1 MVLLLFGSSMQFIFF
16 PKEADIIFDIL
27 YTVAFAVFVIDT
39 VMNVVIKPEYF
50 GFNTC
55 WNRQRQDGQ
64 SRSFGIGSFMFW
76 CDVVSSMAMLYDIS
90 YINEPEFESPTIDI
104 KLDAYGVPTNFDQV
118 NSKVPVSF
126 SPELLVLVPK
136 AARIARLI
144 PSSKVIDIAS
154 KINFYFYLKRC
165 NPMWHYQRF
174 KERRA
179 ALKKSDAEG
188 VDLSAAAKLK
198 AEGIGHQYSP
208 AKRALHYFGIVSDPN
223 RDLKRHLA
231 AIKIQRAW
239 RWKMSITRLNTMRGA
254 NAGQQ
259 RNGGPRLRNSST
271 MDIKAQTQVGR
282 AMAEITGQRLAIT
295 ILASLL
301 LTLLFSYFEN
311 KATAPAT
318 MVVLHGQ
325 SANAVNTGNSTIK
338 RALDAA
344 RVSVPGLFEYETPSV
359 ETPIECYVNYIIE
372 DLRERE
378 KLRITVTDVD
388 GNISKGMFVFREER
402 VDEARIQFFA
412 TIFSCLIWFLGVAAF
427 AGPIMTLVITP
438 IERMVRLL
446 GMLTLDP
453 LGYQNNSRFK
463 KFLFE
468 EDIIAEKSQ
477 WTKDVLKGMETAF
490 LMSTILQIGNL
501 MKVGFGS
508 AGVEIIRNNLQK
520 GQKTNTL
527 ILNEQGSTV
536 SCIFLFCDIRQFTDA
551 TESLQEEV
559 FVFTNRIA
567 AVVHSICHSYG
578 GSANKNVGDAFLVS
592 WLLDNDD
599 TSYTLTC
606 KHNQADKALLSVVK
620 ICMALQY
627 DDFYMKAMS
636 ETARNA
642 LLAKLKKRSGAIVQM
657 GFGLHAGKAV
667 QGAIGSQRKIDATY
681 VSEAVEKAEFL
692 ESSTKQYGLKMLA
705 SDSFYALLAPKI
717 QRRCRKID
725 QVYFPEDEDE
735 AYEPTIDE
743 KMEMRMELFTYDI
756 NLNTL
761 WKKKQGSPED
771 KQSTKGG
778 VGQSFSKRNR
788 PGRRMSMRGSGA
800 SDELKTSNTTDASG
814 MFEKEKAKTEAPVK
828 KELELPSGIQQY
840 KDREWLQEDIRMIR
854 EKYTTAIIQDFSSG
868 LEKYYARDWISARR
882 FFEMV
887 LEQFDD
893 GPSNYF
899 LEEMRKHGWKPPSN
913 FSPIRKGG

>member
-1 MVLLLFGSSMQFIFF
+1 
-16 PKEADIIFDIL
+16 
-27 YTVAFAVFVIDT
+27 
-39 VMNVVIKPEYF
+39 
-50 GFNTC
+50 
-55 WNRQRQDGQ
+55 
-64 SRSFGIGSFMFW
+64 
-76 CDVVSSMAMLYDIS
+76 MLYDIS
-90 YINEPEFESPTIDI
+90 YINEEEFESPTIDI
-104 KLDAYGVPTNFDQV
+104 ELDAYGVPTNFDQV

-144 PSSKVIDIAS
+144 PSDKVIDISS

-165 NPMWHYQRF
+165 NPIWHYERF

-179 ALKKSDAEG
+179 AMKKSDMEG

-198 AEGIGHQYSP
+198 AEGIGVRYSP
-208 AKRALHYFGIVSDPN
+208 AKRALHYFGLVSDPN

-239 RWKMSITRLNTMRGA
+239 RWKMSMTRLHSMRGA
-254 NAGQQ
+254 NGQPT
-259 RNGGPRLRNSST
+259 NGGPRFRNSST
-271 MDIKAQTQVGR
+271 MDIKEQTQVGR

-311 KATAPAT
+311 KATAPAA

-325 SANAVNTGNSTIK
+325 SVNAVNTGNYTIE

-344 RVSVPGLFEYETPSV
+344 RISVPGLFEYQTKSV
-359 ETPIECYVNYIIE
+359 ETPFEYGVGYIIN

-378 KLRITVTDVD
+378 KLQITVTDVD
-388 GNISKGMFVFREER
+388 GNISKGLFVFREER

-468 EDIIAEKSQ
+468 EDIIADKSQ

-592 WLLDNDD
+592 WLLDDDD

-636 ETARNA
+636 ENARNA
-642 LLAKLKKRSGAIVQM
+642 LLAKMKKRSGAIVQM
-657 GFGLHAGKAV
+657 GFGIHAGKAV

-692 ESSTKQYGLKMLA
+692 ESSTKQYGLKMLV
-705 SDSFYALLAPKI
+705 SDSFYTLLDPKI

-735 AYEPTIDE
+735 TYEPSIDE
-743 KMEMRMELFTYDI
+743 KMEMRMELLTFDMD
-756 NLNTL
+756 LSTL
-761 WKKKQGSPED
+761 WKKNQGTPEE
-771 KQSTKGG
+771 KPKNTN
-778 VGQSFSKRNR
+778 QSFAKRR
-788 PGRRMSMRGSGA
+788 PGRRMSMSRGSGA
-800 SDELKTSNTTDASG
+800 SDELKTANNADASG
-814 MFEKEKAKTEAPVK
+814 MFEKEKAKTTPAPDK
-828 KELELPSGIQQY
+828 KELELPTGVQQY

-854 EKYTTAIIQDFSSG
+854 EKYTTAVIQDFSSG
-868 LEKYYARDWISARR
+868 LEKYYARDWMSARR

-887 LEQFDD
+887 LERFDD

-899 LEEMRKHGWKPPSN
+899 LEEMKKHGWKPPSN

>member
-1 MVLLLFGSSMQFIFF
+1 MEYRWVGNIYNRLSPWYWFYNIY
-16 PKEADIIFDIL
+16 ADTI
-27 YTVAFAVFVIDT
+27 Y
-39 VMNVVIKPEYF
+39 
-50 GFNTC
+50 
-55 WNRQRQDGQ
+55 
-64 SRSFGIGSFMFW
+64 SFQI
-76 CDVVSSMAMLYDIS
+76 
-90 YINEPEFESPTIDI
+90 
-104 KLDAYGVPTNFDQV
+104 NFDQV
-118 NSKVPVSF
+118 NSKVPVNF
-126 SPELLVLVPK
+126 SPYLLILVPK

-144 PSSKVIDIAS
+144 PSSTVIDISS
-154 KINFYFYLKRC
+154 KVNFYWYIKRC
-165 NPMWHYQRF
+165 NPLWQIEKF

-179 ALKKSDAEG
+179 AVKKTESDG

-198 AEGIGHQYSP
+198 AEGRVVKVSP

-239 RWKMSITRLNTMRGA
+239 RRKRFTQTR
-254 NAGQQ
+254 GQLT
-259 RNGGPRLRNSST
+259 NGGPQIRSSSAV
-271 MDIKAQTQVGR
+271 DIKAQTQVGR
-282 AMAEITGQRLAIT
+282 AMADITGQRLAFT

-325 SANAVNTGNSTIK
+325 SVNAAAAANSTGNNYTVE

-344 RVSVPGLFEYETPSV
+344 RLSVPGLFEYRTESV
-359 ETPIECYVNYIIE
+359 ETPFLYGVGYIVD
-372 DLRERE
+372 DLRDRE
-378 KLRITVTDVD
+378 KLQITVTDAK
-388 GNISKGMFVFREER
+388 GNTSKGLFVFREER

-412 TIFSCLIWFLGVAAF
+412 TIFSCLVWFLGVAAF

-446 GMLTLDP
+446 GMLTIDP

-463 KFLFE
+463 KFLYE

-520 GQKTNTL
+520 GQKTNNL

-592 WLLDNDD
+592 WLLDNDEH
-599 TSYTLTC
+599 SYQLSC
-606 KHNQADKALLSVVK
+606 KHHQADKALLSVVK

-636 ETARNA
+636 DTARNA

-657 GFGLHAGKAV
+657 GFGVHAGKAV

-705 SDSFYALLAPKI
+705 SNSFYELLDPKT

-735 AYEPTIDE
+735 AYEPSIDE
-743 KMEMRMELFTYDI
+743 KMEMRMEMFTFDMD
-756 NLNTL
+756 LSTL
-761 WKKKQGSPED
+761 WKKNQGRPEESKKD
-771 KQSTKGG
+771 PKTQ
-778 VGQSFSKRNR
+778 QSFANRKR
-788 PGRRMSMRGSGA
+788 PGRRMSIRASGA
-800 SDELKTSNTTDASG
+800 SDELRTTNAEASG
-814 MFEKEKAKTEAPVK
+814 MFEKEKAKTKADAPKEKK
-828 KELELPSGIQQY
+828 KELELPTGVQQY
-840 KDREWLQEDIRMIR
+840 KDKDWLQEDIRMIR
-854 EKYTTAIIQDFSSG
+854 EKYTTAVIQDFSSG
-868 LEKYYARDWISARR
+868 LDRYYARDWVSARR

-887 LEQFDD
+887 LERLDD

-899 LEEMRKHGWKPPSN
+899 LEEMKRHNWKPPSN